1 MLFLL
6 FITDEIVTESKDSL
20 NRLHDD
26 MQSKRCLVDHHAD
39 EVLSLNAN
47 NETAGSPEKSSA
59 GGTCFRRNSVLI
71 GVGVTCVGAAVA
83 VSVPLALSASN
94 VAKGNDLCPQ
104 YCELYAT
111 AAELCPYYVSY
122 YVPEAS
128 HQESRDGCISECETA
143 QFSKADLDTT

>member
-6 FITDEIVTESKDSL
+6 LITDEIVTESKDSL
-20 NRLHDD
+20 NRLHD
-26 MQSKRCLVDHHAD
+26 MQSSLVDHHAD
-39 EVLSLNAN
+39 EVLNVG
-47 NETAGSPEKSSA
+47 ETAGSPEKSSA

-83 VSVPLALSASN
+83 ISVPLALSASN
-94 VAKGNDLCPQ
+94 AAKGNDLCPQ

-128 HQESRDGCISECETA
+128 QQESRDGCISECETA
-143 QFSKADLDTT
+143 QFSKSDLDTT